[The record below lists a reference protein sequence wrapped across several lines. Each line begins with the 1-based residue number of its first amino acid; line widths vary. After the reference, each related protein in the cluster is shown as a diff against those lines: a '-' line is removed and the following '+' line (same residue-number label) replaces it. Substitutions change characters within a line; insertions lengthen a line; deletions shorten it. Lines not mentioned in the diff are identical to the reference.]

1 MVASGTRTPERGG
14 EMLNL
19 PPEPATLIRVPTR
32 GGLTLQIRQ
41 SLQQEGGEHEK

>member
-19 PPEPATLIRVPTR
+19 QPEPATLISVSSRS
-32 GGLTLQIRQ
+32 TLQIRQ